1 MDTNVNENVKKV
13 AKDSMEKALTAL
25 ANELKKVRTGR
36 AQISMLDGIRVNYYG
51 TPTPLS
57 QVSAVS
63 TPDAKTFMIA
73 PWESQMLKEIESA
86 IVKSD
91 VGMSPINDGKVIRL
105 KLPDLTEQRRKE
117 LVKQC
122 HKLVEDAKIAIRMA
136 RRDANES
143 LKKALK
149 DKAISEDD
157 NKRSQDEVQKL
168 TDQFIDKSDK
178 MSAEKE
184 KEIMTI

>member
-1 MDTNVNENVKKV
+1 MVQNIKND
-13 AKDSMEKALTAL
+13 AKNNMEKALQAL

-51 TPTPLS
+51 TPTPLN

-73 PWESQMLKEIESA
+73 PWEAQLLKEIEQA

-91 VGMSPINDGKVIRL
+91 IGMSPINDGKVIRL

-117 LVKQC
+117 LVKTC
-122 HKLVEDAKIAIRMA
+122 HKLVEESKVAIRMA
-136 RRDANES
+136 RRDGNEL
-143 LKKALK
+143 LKKAQKEKGL
-149 DKAISEDD
+149 SEDE
-157 NKRSQDEVQKL
+157 NKRAQDEIQKL
-168 TDQFIDKSDK
+168 TDQYIEKADKLSQ
-178 MSAEKE
+178 EKE

>member
-1 MDTNVNENVKKV
+1 MVENVKRD
-13 AKDSMEKALTAL
+13 AKSNMEKALGAL

-51 TPTPLS
+51 TPTPLN

-73 PWESQMLKEIESA
+73 PWEGQMLKEIESS

-91 VGMSPINDGKVIRL
+91 IGMSPINDGKVIRL

-122 HKLVEDAKIAIRMA
+122 HKLVEDSKVAIRMA
-136 RRDANES
+136 RRDANEL
-143 LKKALK
+143 LKKAQK
-149 DKAISEDD
+149 DKGISEDE
-157 NKRSQDEVQKL
+157 NKRAQDEIQKL
-168 TDQFIDKSDK
+168 TDQYIEKSDK
-178 MSAEKE
+178 LSQEKE

>member
-1 MDTNVNENVKKV
+1 MVENTKQE
-13 AKDSMEKALTAL
+13 AKNSMEKALAAL

-51 TPTPLS
+51 NPTPLN

-73 PWESQMLKEIESA
+73 PWEAQLLKEIEAA

-91 VGMSPINDGKVIRL
+91 LGMSPINDGKVIRL

-122 HKLVEDAKIAIRMA
+122 HKLVEESRVAIRMA
-136 RRDANES
+136 RRDANEA
-143 LKKALK
+143 LKKAQK

-157 NKRSQDEVQKL
+157 SKRAQDEVQKL
-168 TDQFIDKSDK
+168 TDQYIEKADK
-178 MSAEKE
+178 MSEEKE

>member
-1 MDTNVNENVKKV
+1 MVENAKKA
-13 AKDSMEKALTAL
+13 AKDSMEKALASL

-36 AQISMLDGIRVNYYG
+36 AQISMLDNVKVNYYG
-51 TPTPLS
+51 NLTPLS

-63 TPDAKTFMIA
+63 TPDAKSFLIA
-73 PWESQMLKEIESA
+73 PWEAQMLKEIEQA
-86 IVKSD
+86 IIKSD
-91 VGMSPINDGKVIRL
+91 LGMSPINDGKVIRL
-105 KLPDLTEQRRKE
+105 KVPDLNEERRKE
-117 LVKQC
+117 MVKNT
-122 HKLVEDAKIAIRMA
+122 KKVVEDAKVAVRMA
-136 RRDANES
+136 RRDANEA

-157 NKRSQDEVQKL
+157 NKRAETESQKT
-168 TDQFIDKSDK
+168 TDQYIEKVDK

>member
-1 MDTNVNENVKKV
+1 MVENAKKA
-13 AKDSMEKALTAL
+13 AKDSMEKALASL

-36 AQISMLDGIRVNYYG
+36 AQISMLDNVKVNYYG
-51 TPTPLS
+51 NLTPLS

-63 TPDAKTFMIA
+63 TPDAKSFLIA
-73 PWESQMLKEIESA
+73 PWEAQMLKEIEQA
-86 IVKSD
+86 IIKSD
-91 VGMSPINDGKVIRL
+91 LGMSPINDGKVIRL
-105 KLPDLTEQRRKE
+105 KVPDLNEERRKE
-117 LVKQC
+117 MVKNT
-122 HKLVEDAKIAIRMA
+122 KKVVEDAKVAVRMA
-136 RRDANES
+136 RRDANEA

-157 NKRSQDEVQKL
+157 NKRAETEIQKT
-168 TDQFIDKSDK
+168 TDQYIEKVDK

>member
-1 MDTNVNENVKKV
+1 MATNDVKSE
-13 AKDSMEKALTAL
+13 AKNNMEKALAAL
-25 ANELKKVRTGR
+25 SNELRKVRTGR
-36 AQISMLDGIRVNYYG
+36 AQISALDGIRVNYYG
-51 TPTPLS
+51 TPTPLN

-63 TPDAKTFMIA
+63 TPDAKTFLIA
-73 PWESQMLKEIESA
+73 PWEAQMLKEIESA

-122 HKLVEDAKIAIRMA
+122 HKLVEDSRVAIRMA
-136 RRDANES
+136 RRDANEA
-143 LKKALK
+143 LKKAIK
-149 DKAISEDD
+149 DKVISEDE
-157 NKRSQDEVQKL
+157 NKRAQEEIQKL
-168 TDQFIDKSDK
+168 TDQYIEKADKL
-178 MSAEKE
+178 SADKE

>member
-1 MDTNVNENVKKV
+1 MVENAKKA
-13 AKDSMEKALTAL
+13 AKDSMDKALGAL
-25 ANELKKVRTGR
+25 SNELKKVRTGR
-36 AQISMLDGIRVNYYG
+36 AQISMLDNIRVNYYG
-51 TPTPLS
+51 NLTPLN

-63 TPDAKTFMIA
+63 TPDAKTFLIA
-73 PWESQMLKEIESA
+73 PWEGQMLKEIESA

-122 HKLVEDAKIAIRMA
+122 QKLVEESKVAIRMA
-136 RRDANES
+136 RRDANEA

-157 NKRSQDEVQKL
+157 NKRAQDEVQKI
-168 TDQFIDKSDK
+168 TDQYIEKADKLSG
-178 MSAEKE
+178 EKE